1 MTQELNRHDIRI
13 RAFQTL
19 FALNANPEADKQVLY
34 QQLLTDDGKL
44 ELKVPA
50 YLDELVS
57 GVLDNQAA
65 LDEKIKQYLMQ
76 GWTLSRIAKTDLVIL
91 RLAFFE
97 MDNEPD
103 IPKRVALNEALELAK
118 QFSDDRSRRFINGVL
133 AHEVESN

>member
-91 RLAFFE
+91 RLAFF
-97 MDNEPD
+97 
-103 IPKRVALNEALELAK
+103 
-118 QFSDDRSRRFINGVL
+118 
-133 AHEVESN
+133 

>member
-133 AHEVESN
+133 AHEVEAN

>member
-103 IPKRVALNEALELAK
+103 IPKRVALNEEIG
-118 QFSDDRSRRFINGVL
+118 R
-133 AHEVESN
+133 AHV